1 MNKIITKICALALL
15 PMSMMAQDLDMSR
28 TLRVDY
34 IFSGDA
40 TRQEVSVSELTTF
53 SGWDGRRHNLDVLP
67 LKGFGQLTMTDARTG
82 KVLYR
87 HSFSTLFQEWL
98 NSEEATHTRKAFENV
113 FLMPMPKDSARIR
126 VELQGNHDSLIV
138 CYEHTVRP
146 NDILIRSL
154 DGMTPPPSRYIVRS
168 GDPEEKIDVVMVAE
182 GYTEAEMEDFYAKAE
197 EAAQALFAHEPFKH
211 LKDCFNIIAVAL
223 PSKDSGVSI
232 PGKGVWKQTALG
244 SQFDT
249 FYSDRYLTTLNLRRL
264 NDALVGIP
272 YEHIIILANTDNYG
286 GGGIYNSYTLSMT
299 KHRYFRP
306 VVVHEFGH
314 SFGGLG
320 DEYFYDD
327 QYTQFYYPDAEPW
340 EQNLT
345 TLKDFGSKWA
355 DMVPKGT
362 PIPTPA
368 TKKYAATVGAFEGG
382 GYQSKGVYRP
392 AQECRMKINDWPEFC
407 PVCQRAIERLVEF
420 YCPKK

>member
-1 MNKIITKICALALL
+1 MSGNKTVPTMKDVAREAGVALGTVSKVVNGI
-15 PMSMMAQDLDMSR
+15 PVGEEYR
-28 TLRVDY
+28 LRVESAIEKLNY
-34 IFSGDA
+34 RVSSYARGLRSSKTYTIAVMVPNLISPFFSRLVDCIN
-40 TRQEVSVSELTTF
+40 REL
-53 SGWDGRRHNLDVLP
+53 
-67 LKGFGQLTMTDARTG
+67 
-82 KVLYR
+82 
-87 HSFSTLFQEWL
+87 
-98 NSEEATHTRKAFENV
+98 
-113 FLMPMPKDSARIR
+113 SARKYR
-126 VELQGNHDSLIV
+126 ML
-138 CYEHTVRP
+138 
-146 NDILIRSL
+146 
-154 DGMTPPPSRYIVRS
+154 
-168 GDPEEKIDVVMVAE
+168 
-182 GYTEAEMEDFYAKAE
+182 FYATDYDPAQEQELVHLAE
-197 EAAQALFAHEPFKH
+197 QQKVDGIICLSYNPH
-211 LKDCFNIIAVAL
+211 LQVSPDVPL
-223 PSKDSGVSI
+223 VSI
-232 PGKGVWKQTALG
+232 
-244 SQFDT
+244 
-249 FYSDRYLTTLNLRRL
+249 DRYFG
-264 NDALVGIP
+264 AQIP
-272 YEHIIILANTDNYG
+272 CVASDNYG